1 MARRGDAP
9 RESLTASVAQ
19 AVHAEV
25 QPAALHQQDTPGP
38 LPGRHEPQR
47 DALASCLVAFHFEF
61 AARGRAGHVPSNR
74 AARSGQDT
82 AQGDTSPQ
90 GQ

>member
-1 MARRGDAP
+1 MAWRGDAP
-9 RESLTASVAQ
+9 WESMTASAAQ

-25 QPAALHQQDTPGP
+25 QPAALHQDTPGP

-47 DALASCLVAFHFEF
+47 GALASCLVAFHSEF
-61 AARGRAGHVPSNR
+61 AARGRVGHVPSNR
-74 AARSGQDT
+74 AARSGQDK
-82 AQGDTSPQ
+82 AQGGASPQ